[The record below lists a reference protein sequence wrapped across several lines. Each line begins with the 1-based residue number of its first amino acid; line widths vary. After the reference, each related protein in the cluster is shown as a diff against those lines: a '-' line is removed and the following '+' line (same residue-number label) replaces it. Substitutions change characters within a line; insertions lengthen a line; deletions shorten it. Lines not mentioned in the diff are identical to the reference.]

1 MLLHNEP
8 LTPSALQTMSN
19 TAKPLDVIVI
29 GAGLAGLK
37 AAQELTAAGQQV
49 KVLEARDRV
58 GGRSMAGEIC
68 GQVIDLGGQWVG
80 PDQTLLLAQA
90 EALGVATR
98 PQYDQGRSLLSL
110 DGRLREFASDIPPL
124 PPLALLELA
133 WLEKRWG
140 RESASLPAEAPWSAP
155 QAQHW
160 DAHSVESWMRRHV
173 RTRGAREFLRVI
185 TRALLCAEPAQV
197 SYLYFLEYLR
207 QGKDLKTLS
216 GTGGGAQQDKFIG
229 GAWQIPARMA
239 EQLGDRIVL
248 NSPVIGIDQ
257 GANSVGVHTAQ
268 AHYQARRVIVA
279 TPPALAAAIDYAQPL
294 PSRRWGLLQRMPMG
308 AVIKV
313 HIAYPTP
320 FWRERGLNGAVA
332 GNDKAFNVV
341 FDQTPVDESIGLL
354 VGFLDGA
361 HAVELSAQGEQARR
375 AQVIADLVSY
385 FGAAAA
391 EPISYVDQDWTQEPW
406 SLGGYVAHM
415 PPGVM
420 TQYGPSLR
428 QPCGRIH
435 WAGTETAT
443 RWCGYLD
450 GALQS
455 GIRVADEII
464 KT

>member
-1 MLLHNEP
+1 MQGLPLQKLL
-8 LTPSALQTMSN
+8 AMSN
-19 TAKPLDVIVI
+19 SATSLDAVVI

-37 AAQELTAAGQQV
+37 AALELTAAGKRV
-49 KVLEARDRV
+49 KLLEARDRV
-58 GGRSMAGEIC
+58 GGRSKAGEIC
-68 GQVIDLGGQWVG
+68 GHVIDLGGQWVG
-80 PDQTLLLAQA
+80 PDQKLLLAEA
-90 EALGVATR
+90 EALGVSTR
-98 PQYDQGRSLLSL
+98 PQFDQGRSLLSL
-110 DGRLREFASDIPPL
+110 DGRLREYASEIPPL
-124 PPLALLELA
+124 APLALLELA
-133 WLEKRWG
+133 WLERRWA
-140 RESASLPAEAPWSAP
+140 RQSASLPAEAPWSA
-155 QAQHW
+155 AEAHHW
-160 DAHSVESWMRRHV
+160 DAHSVESWMQRHV

-207 QGKDLKTLS
+207 QGRDLRTLS
-216 GTGGGAQQDKFIG
+216 STQGGAQQDKFIG
-229 GAWQIPARMA
+229 GAWQIAARMA
-239 EQLGDRIVL
+239 EQLGDRVVL
-248 NSPVIGIDQ
+248 NSSVLGIDQ
-257 GANSVGVHTAQ
+257 DASGVSVHCAQ
-268 AHYQARRVIVA
+268 THYRAERVIIA

-313 HIAYPTP
+313 HVAYPTP

-341 FDQTPVDESIGLL
+341 FDQTPLDESIGLL

-361 HAVELSAQGEQARR
+361 HAVELSAHGEQARR
-375 AQVIADLVSY
+375 DQVIADLVSY
-385 FGAAAA
+385 FGQAAAN
-391 EPISYVDQDWTQEPW
+391 PIGYVDQDWTQEPW

-420 TQYGPSLR
+420 TQYGPSIR
-428 QPCGRIH
+428 QPCGRLH

-455 GIRVADEII
+455 GIRAADEIVRA
-464 KT
+464 